1 LSAGELE
8 MVASIYADSLTITTY
23 ILSLL
28 WGVVSVAIV
37 LANRRRRRLPFYYS
51 AVLGVR
57 PRKAQTKPGAHAET
71 HTLGTSASHPKPVAT
86 IAKPVHQAIPADWRL
101 PVQSATP
108 DQVVIHIEPD
118 GNPTAEQRNIQRII
132 RHLQTMPKKTATQ

>member
-1 LSAGELE
+1 

-28 WGVVSVAIV
+28 WGVVSAAIV

-51 AVLGVR
+51 AVLGIR
-57 PRKAQTKPGAHAET
+57 PRNHKAKPGAHAET
-71 HTLGTSASHPKPVAT
+71 PQLLPPTPTETLEAPAARSLPLVAPEAWPLPIQATSA
-86 IAKPVHQAIPADWRL
+86 
-101 PVQSATP
+101 

-132 RHLQTMPKKTATQ
+132 RHLQTMPKKPSAL